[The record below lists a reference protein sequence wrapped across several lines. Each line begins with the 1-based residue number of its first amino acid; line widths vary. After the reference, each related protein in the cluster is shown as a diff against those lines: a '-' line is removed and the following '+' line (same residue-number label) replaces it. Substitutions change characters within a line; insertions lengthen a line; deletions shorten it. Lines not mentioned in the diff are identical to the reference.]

1 MRASAFRR
9 SASALRW
16 RRAVG
21 ADIPALSAFLGEA
34 EERRVG
40 FSGRLLRE
48 ADPSSESSP
57 STERSR
63 GAPCSLRLPS
73 PLRGAV
79 WVVDGGESAAG
90 DSVPL
95 GIAGAILCHPTR
107 LVFPIFP
114 APDACEA
121 WELEGSALDRDIS
134 LLASSFPAASVI
146 GMEEDVVRYEEALG
160 LSPRASV
167 AYRMMTKAATAP
179 SIDDPSR
186 IGYPGLSVRR
196 AFPEDL
202 DALLPL
208 QEAYEREEVLTR
220 IHAFNPAACK
230 ASLARALARQLVF
243 AAEEG
248 GVIIGKAGH

>member
-1 MRASAFRR
+1 M
-9 SASALRW
+9 
-16 RRAVG
+16 
-21 ADIPALSAFLGEA
+21 PA
-34 EERRVG
+34 
-40 FSGRLLRE
+40 RL
-48 ADPSSESSP
+48 
-57 STERSR
+57 
-63 GAPCSLRLPS
+63 
-73 PLRGAV
+73 
-79 WVVDGGESAAG
+79 WAAQ
-90 DSVPL
+90 
-95 GIAGAILCHPTR
+95 
-107 LVFPIFP
+107 
-114 APDACEA
+114 
-121 WELEGSALDRDIS
+121 GSALDRDIS

-167 AYRMMTKAATAP
+167 AYRMMTKAATTP

-248 GVIIGKAGH
+248 GVIIGKAGTNARGFSVDQIGGVYTLPLAGAAGWLRLSWPPSSPR